1 MCNPFFWICLIWLF
15 FGRGLLHLFPP
26 IRCAGRTND
35 NYFIRSNLFGLL
47 FIWINQFLITSQ
59 NLILWK
65 KNESIT
71 SHSRVKHTIR
81 GINRERKTIVS
92 QNNLWHNFF
101 RLLFSFTSQTFT
113 LDEIFQQSKLFDG
126 YAIPR
131 AAFILLC
138 RLTLCFRFSCYYLVV
153 DVQISP
159 ATFTVYF
166 YQFLIC
172 SVWNRLYGL
181 HFA

>member
-15 FGRGLLHLFPP
+15 FGRRLLHLFPP

-65 KNESIT
+65 KPNQLHLIQGWSTRFAESTGKEKQLFPKII
-71 SHSRVKHTIR
+71 SDTI
-81 GINRERKTIVS
+81 
-92 QNNLWHNFF
+92 FF

-138 RLTLCFRFSCYYLVV
+138 RQTLIYVFGFLV
-153 DVQISP
+153 I
-159 ATFTVYF
+159 
-166 YQFLIC
+166 I
-172 SVWNRLYGL
+172 
-181 HFA
+181 